1 MTHHPTGPKIRY
13 GMAAR
18 IRELAEQA
26 QPHMHAMITNLVG
39 KGGLCALNAT
49 LPNGKEVKHEFS
61 VPAGLT
67 YQQVDSYLEVEAEML
82 NSIIESFG
90 DGQI

>member
-13 GMAAR
+13 GVAAR

-26 QPHMHAMITNLVG
+26 QPQMHAMITNLVG

-49 LPNGKEVKHEFS
+49 LPDGNVVNHQFS

-67 YQQVDSYLEVEAEML
+67 YQQVDDYLAVEAEML
-82 NSIIESFG
+82 NSIIENFG